1 MSSISTNYQFF
12 EEHDL
17 NSVLSKIDICQQYLH
32 IPVNASS
39 WGKTVFSSLG
49 FVHNTLHRDFSTV
62 IFFRDPIDRWL
73 SGLATWLTYRLPQHT
88 AITDIRG
95 NTAVLDILFDTV
107 RQDDHTERQSFF
119 VQNVDWNCA
128 KCFYVNET
136 FNKCFQHYISTGFG
150 KDISGFAKQHETTLE
165 GGKLIP
171 KTYFREVLE
180 SNPKYLS
187 RVLQYFEPDR
197 QLLKKLDFENANHIK
212 MQYYDI

>member
-1 MSSISTNYQFF
+1 MNILPPHYHFF
-12 EEHDL
+12 KEHHL
-17 NSVLSKIDICQQYLH
+17 NSVLSKIDIGQQYLH

-49 FVHNTLHRDFSTV
+49 FIQDTLNCDFSTI

-73 SGLATWLTYRLPQHT
+73 SGLATWLTCRLPQHT
-88 AITDIRG
+88 PITDIRG

-107 RQDDHTERQSFF
+107 RQDPHTETQSFF
-119 VQNVDWNCA
+119 VQHVDWNRA
-128 KCFYVNET
+128 RCFYMDAA
-136 FNKCFQHYISTGFG
+136 FNQYFQDYISTSFN
-150 KDISGFAKQHETTLE
+150 KNISGFPRQHETTLE

-171 KTYFREVLE
+171 KTYFRQALE

-187 RVLQYFEPDR
+187 RVLEYFEPDR
-197 QLLKKLDFENANHIK
+197 QLLKKLDFVNTKQIN